1 MSNNIH
7 ILNYLQASFEE
18 LYALDSCPDVR
29 DFLVGEEIRDEIPGH
44 VKGLPEQ
51 FFVSQ
56 NDEGMELALFIEPD
70 IIESLKRDD
79 PRQSLHVGNLENFWI
94 AAEGVSHFIF
104 LIWRAQRGRPVSHL
118 ELELQAEVDKFVR
131 GWTLLVEQGA
141 SMDESAAAL
150 NRVLFRRYALRDDL
164 PDEQSDTYHRASKAA
179 ERFCLQLRRDFSR
192 AHNLDAMMRRVRD
205 FYRLG
210 LSEKMRAA

>member
-1 MSNNIH
+1 
-7 ILNYLQASFEE
+7 
-18 LYALDSCPDVR
+18 
-29 DFLVGEEIRDEIPGH
+29 
-44 VKGLPEQ
+44 
-51 FFVSQ
+51 
-56 NDEGMELALFIEPD
+56 
-70 IIESLKRDD
+70 
-79 PRQSLHVGNLENFWI
+79 
-94 AAEGVSHFIF
+94 
-104 LIWRAQRGRPVSHL
+104 
-118 ELELQAEVDKFVR
+118 
-131 GWTLLVEQGA
+131 
-141 SMDESAAAL
+141 MDESAAAL